1 MHRRSCCPFFLFP
14 VRSIAFD
21 AEKILVSV
29 HMSFNIGLSTA
40 QHNTLLG
47 QLISS
52 KTSLIILHLFHIG
65 RLFVLSFVRSFVSVR
80 SAIQYSSIALFIGY
94 FALSAAFIN
103 CIYACLNYIITYT
116 YCASENWNR
125 PQPTMNNVLSVR
137 SNGRSRV

>member
-1 MHRRSCCPFFLFP
+1 MLPVFFCSQSDRLHLMQKKYWYLYIC
-14 VRSIAFD
+14 RL
-21 AEKILVSV
+21 ILAS
-29 HMSFNIGLSTA
+29 A

-80 SAIQYSSIALFIGY
+80 SAIQFSSIALFIGY